1 MLHFPSPVKLTG
13 WNATGG
19 LLGRKDEIFF
29 FSSPAL
35 LFFIP
40 LPHHLF
46 LTHTTAPSCL
56 FVLFSCLLYVCF
68 YVIGFLC
75 NAASLSL
82 MCWCVGTLP
91 WPVRT
96 VLTHGRCISASW
108 QPSNPVV
115 ISVAMSPN
123 SPQLSHYSSVL
134 TASSY
139 MSCVQ
144 HLIVG
149 AKNILSHVSSM
160 WYVENLLWSI

>member
-1 MLHFPSPVKLTG
+1 MRGFFFFPPPL
-13 WNATGG
+13 
-19 LLGRKDEIFF
+19 F
-29 FSSPAL
+29 FSSSPSPTTSFSLTL
-35 LFFIP
+35 LLP
-40 LPHHLF
+40 LVSLCCFHASCMCVSMWLDSYVMRHH
-46 LTHTTAPSCL
+46 
-56 FVLFSCLLYVCF
+56 
-68 YVIGFLC
+68 
-75 NAASLSL
+75 SL
-82 MCWCVGTLP
+82 WCVGTLP
-91 WPVRT
+91 WLVRT

-134 TASSY
+134 AAISY